1 MSLSEDVGLRETVFA
16 ALAGLGGAKYDLAE
30 SEIPADTARDPLTT
44 LTLTLTL
51 SLRLSLRLSL
61 AVALTLTGDAP
72 GGDERVE
79 ADPQAPL
86 RSGARH
92 PGRQVVSRR
101 VK

>member
-30 SEIPADTARDPLTT
+30 SEIPADTARLTT
-44 LTLTLTL
+44 LTLTLTQ

-61 AVALTLTGDAP
+61 ALALTLTGDAP